1 MTKRLF
7 GSILF
12 VFAHTCLE
20 GTLKSLIVSTRLV
33 LVLSAILYAAFANPA
48 DAPPDPSKSEIWIKV
63 RDLLFQGRAIDESAN
78 EIITLEAPV
87 RAEDAATVPISIKA
101 QIPQSSQKYVQTIYL
116 IIDRNPS
123 PIAAEF
129 HLTPDSGRA
138 DIDTRVRIE
147 EYSYVR
153 AIAEMSDGKLY
164 MAMRYVKASGG
175 CSAPAGKDQEAALA
189 RLGKMKF
196 RLDNEAQLNH
206 PNLAQLMISHPNNSG
221 LQMDQLTRLYIP
233 ARFVKKI
240 DVTYNGTLIL
250 SADVDFSISENPSF
264 RFYFTPREPGDLKAE
279 VVDSNDLKFNSYIH
293 VEPGVAGA
301 GS

>member
-1 MTKRLF
+1 MN
-7 GSILF
+7 
-12 VFAHTCLE
+12 
-20 GTLKSLIVSTRLV
+20 SLISLTRLA
-33 LVLSAILYAAFANPA
+33 LVLSTILCAAHANAA
-48 DAPPDPSKSEIWIKV
+48 DTATDPSKSETWIKV
-63 RDLLFQGRAIDESAN
+63 RNMLFEGRPIETSGN

-101 QIPQSSQKYVQTIYL
+101 GIPQTSQRYVQKIYL
-116 IIDRNPS
+116 IIDQNPS
-123 PIAAEF
+123 PIAAVF

-147 EYSYVR
+147 QYTYVR
-153 AIAEMSDGKLY
+153 AIAETSDGKLY
-164 MAMRYVKASGG
+164 MATRYVKASGG

-196 RLDNEAQLNH
+196 RVDNKVALDH

-233 ARFVKKI
+233 ARYVKKV
-240 DVTYNGTLIL
+240 DVTYNGKLIL
-250 SADVDFSISENPSF
+250 SADVDFSISENPNF
-264 RFYFTPREPGDLKAE
+264 RFYFTPRTSGDLKAE
-279 VVDSNDLKFNSYIH
+279 VIDSNDLKFNSSIH
-293 VEPGVAGA
+293 VEPGVTAA

>member
-1 MTKRLF
+1 
-7 GSILF
+7 
-12 VFAHTCLE
+12 
-20 GTLKSLIVSTRLV
+20 
-33 LVLSAILYAAFANPA
+33 
-48 DAPPDPSKSEIWIKV
+48 
-63 RDLLFQGRAIDESAN
+63 
-78 EIITLEAPV
+78 
-87 RAEDAATVPISIKA
+87 
-101 QIPQSSQKYVQTIYL
+101 
-116 IIDRNPS
+116 
-123 PIAAEF
+123 
-129 HLTPDSGRA
+129 
-138 DIDTRVRIE
+138 TRVRIE

-153 AIAEMSDGKLY
+153 AIAETNDGKLY

-196 RLDNEAQLNH
+196 RLENEAQLNY

-221 LQMDQLTRLYIP
+221 LQMDQLTRLYVP

-240 DVTYNGTLIL
+240 DVTYNGKLIL

-279 VVDSNDLKFNSYIH
+279 VVDSHDLKFNSYIH
-293 VEPGVAGA
+293 VRPGVAGA

>member
-1 MTKRLF
+1 MKSF
-7 GSILF
+7 IL
-12 VFAHTCLE
+12 
-20 GTLKSLIVSTRLV
+20 STRLA
-33 LVLSAILYAAFANPA
+33 LALSAILCTTYPLAA
-48 DAPPDPSKSEIWIKV
+48 DPDPDPAKSEIWNKV
-63 RDLLFQGRAIDESAN
+63 KNLLFEERVIITPGND
-78 EIITLEAPV
+78 IITLDAPV

-101 QIPQSSQKYVQTIYL
+101 QIPQSPQKYVQTIYL
-116 IIDRNPS
+116 VIDKNPS
-123 PIAAEF
+123 PIAAVF

-153 AIAEMSDGKLY
+153 AIAEMNDGQLY

-196 RLDNEAQLNH
+196 RLENEVALNR

-221 LQMDQLTRLYIP
+221 LQMDQLTRHYTP
-233 ARFVKKI
+233 ARFVKRI
-240 DVTYNGTLIL
+240 DVSYSDKLIL
-250 SADVDFSISENPSF
+250 SADVDFSISENPNF
-264 RFYFTPREPGDLKAE
+264 RFYFIPREPGDLKAE
-279 VVDSNDLKFNSYIH
+279 VIDSSDLKFNSYIR
-293 VEPGVAGA
+293 VEPGMTAA

>member
-1 MTKRLF
+1 MKSF
-7 GSILF
+7 IL
-12 VFAHTCLE
+12 
-20 GTLKSLIVSTRLV
+20 STRLA
-33 LVLSAILYAAFANPA
+33 LALSAILYATHPLAA
-48 DAPPDPSKSEIWIKV
+48 DPDPDPAKSEIWNKV
-63 RDLLFQGRAIDESAN
+63 KNLLFEERVIITPGND
-78 EIITLEAPV
+78 IITLDAPV

-116 IIDRNPS
+116 VIDKNPS
-123 PIAAEF
+123 PIAAVF

-153 AIAEMSDGKLY
+153 AIAEMNDGQLY

-196 RLDNEAQLNH
+196 RLENEVALNR

-221 LQMDQLTRLYIP
+221 LQMDQLTRHYTP
-233 ARFVKKI
+233 ARFVKRI
-240 DVTYNGTLIL
+240 DVSYSDKLIL
-250 SADVDFSISENPSF
+250 SADVDFSISENPNF
-264 RFYFTPREPGDLKAE
+264 RFYFIPREPGDLKAE
-279 VVDSNDLKFNSYIH
+279 VIDSSDLKFNSYIR
-293 VEPGVAGA
+293 VEPGKTAA

>member
-1 MTKRLF
+1 MKSF
-7 GSILF
+7 IL
-12 VFAHTCLE
+12 
-20 GTLKSLIVSTRLV
+20 STRLV
-33 LVLSAILYAAFANPA
+33 LAISVILYATHSFPA
-48 DAPPDPSKSEIWIKV
+48 DPDPDPAKSEIWIKV
-63 RDLLFQGRAIDESAN
+63 KNSLFEDRAIETSINDL
-78 EIITLEAPV
+78 ITLDAPV
-87 RAEDAATVPISIKA
+87 RAEDAATVPIAIKA
-101 QIPQSSQKYVQTIYL
+101 QIPQSPQKYVQTIYL
-116 IIDRNPS
+116 VIDKNPS
-123 PIAAEF
+123 PIAAVF

-153 AIAEMSDGKLY
+153 AIAEMNDGQLY

-196 RLDNEAQLNH
+196 RLENEVALNR

-221 LQMDQLTRLYIP
+221 LQMDQLTRHYIP
-233 ARFVKKI
+233 PRFVKKI
-240 DVTYNGTLIL
+240 DVTYSGKLIL
-250 SADVDFSISENPSF
+250 SADVDFSISENPNF

-279 VVDSNDLKFNSYIH
+279 VIDSSELKFNSYIR
-293 VEPGVAGA
+293 VEPGVTAS

>member
-1 MTKRLF
+1 MTKQAF
-7 GSILF
+7 GSILS
-12 VFAHTCLE
+12 VFAHTCME
-20 GTLKSLIVSTRLV
+20 RAVKSLILSTRLA
-33 LVLSAILYAAFANPA
+33 LALSAILYAAFANPG
-48 DAPPDPSKSEIWIKV
+48 DAPPDPSKSEMWIKV
-63 RDLLFQGRAIDESAN
+63 KDSLFQGRTIDDSGNDVIA
-78 EIITLEAPV
+78 LEAPV
-87 RAEDAATVPISIKA
+87 RAEDAATVPIAIKA
-101 QIPQSSQKYVQTIYL
+101 QIPQTPQRYVQTIYL

-138 DIDTRVRIE
+138 DIDTPVRIE

-153 AIAEMSDGKLY
+153 AIAETNDGKLY

-196 RLDNEAQLNH
+196 RLENEAQLNY

-221 LQMDQLTRLYIP
+221 LQMDQLTRLYVP

-240 DVTYNGTLIL
+240 DVTYNGKLIL

-279 VVDSNDLKFNSYIH
+279 VVDSHDLKFNSYIH
-293 VEPGVAGA
+293 VRPGVAGA